1 MLKTNSKQV
10 KEALKAHVLEHFTK
24 DYGWDSD
31 DTIANLKDQMKAFDY
46 LPTAYAGGVEMA
58 QGGTFLVYY
67 GEQREFLENLLEQT
81 EDESNKYSNDK
92 VFKTYVHL
100 VARQIAELVRA

>member
-1 MLKTNSKQV
+1 MLRTTNKAVKT
-10 KEALKAHVLEHFTK
+10 ALNAHILEHFTK

-31 DTIANLKDQMKAFDY
+31 DAVANLKEQMRSFDH

-67 GEQREFLENLLEQT
+67 AEQREFLENLLQQT
-81 EDESNKYSNDK
+81 EAESNKYSNDK

-100 VARQIAELVRA
+100 IARQIAELVK